1 MNRRRFLGV
10 SAASALAGLVGST
23 RWASANAAIDLQA
36 LAQPDIL
43 SLQPLAQPDLLSL
56 IGPEAVRKI
65 GLRYRAVVP
74 TENDVHTL
82 YAAILAARP
91 RPSSIAGL
99 VTQDFAIGRTI
110 VLQGWVVSVTEARQ
124 SALFSLLSD

>member
-23 RWASANAAIDLQA
+23 RGASANAAINLHA
-36 LAQPDIL
+36 LAQPG
-43 SLQPLAQPDLLSL
+43 LLSL

-65 GLRYRAVVP
+65 GLRYRALVP
-74 TENDVHTL
+74 TEHDVHTL

-124 SALFSLLSD
+124 SALFSLHSD

>member
-10 SAASALAGLVGST
+10 SAASALAGLTGST
-23 RWASANAAIDLQA
+23 RWASAKAAIDLEA
-36 LAQPDIL
+36 
-43 SLQPLAQPDLLSL
+43 LAQPDLLSL
-56 IGPEAVRKI
+56 IGPQAVRNI
-65 GLRYRAVVP
+65 GLRYRALVP
-74 TENDVHTL
+74 SENEVHAL

-91 RPSSIAGL
+91 RPASIAGL
-99 VTQDFAIGRTI
+99 VEQDFAVGRTM